1 MFINIKI
8 KSPVVS
14 CRRTGVRNTK
24 EYLYESD
31 SVKLGYFPPQQEKC
45 YGWQLPG
52 SRGGPAHSANEALHS
67 AILGLDYPCPHLK
80 KLSISVQFR
89 YLLIF
94 WLRQEPKVSLC
105 MSVCPSGTS
114 LSRALNLHL
123 SSLYSSWWL
132 HDDFMMSS
140 GWLLL

>member
-45 YGWQLPG
+45 YG
-52 SRGGPAHSANEALHS
+52 
-67 AILGLDYPCPHLK
+67 
-80 KLSISVQFR
+80 
-89 YLLIF
+89 
-94 WLRQEPKVSLC
+94 
-105 MSVCPSGTS
+105 
-114 LSRALNLHL
+114 
-123 SSLYSSWWL
+123 
-132 HDDFMMSS
+132 
-140 GWLLL
+140 